1 MGRVHTR
8 IDTRFHLPFRDHRKK
23 VRTSARRRT
32 AGRFK
37 APIGL
42 GSCWRL
48 LSVRMGRPHT
58 VSQHEDG
65 SSSHC
70 FWQREWVVPAACCA
84 HIIPV
89 TRLGRPQDNARG
101 LPNLAVSAASWRQ
114 TQRPSAIWSII
125 TNVTV
130 SYLLGFHLLAIFSPT
145 DVRPP

>member
-1 MGRVHTR
+1 MGRVHADRHTLSSAATIAKR
-8 IDTRFHLPFRDHRKK
+8 QGQAPDGEPPGASYQGFR
-23 VRTSARRRT
+23 
-32 AGRFK
+32 
-37 APIGL
+37 
-42 GSCWRL
+42 SCWRL
-48 LSVRMGRPHT
+48 LGVGMGRPHT

-130 SYLLGFHLLAIFSPT
+130 SYLFGFHLLAIFSPT